1 MIKREGMMAKTIVI
15 TGATSGFGRACA
27 GIFAENGWQLVICG
41 RRKDRLEEL
50 RQTLGE
56 TAMHIA
62 CFDVSS
68 RTEVEAMVAGMPEE
82 FRAVDILF
90 NNAGL
95 ALGLNPAQT
104 AELDDWESMVDTNI
118 KGLFTMTRLLL
129 PGMVERGRGHI
140 INMGSVAG
148 SWPYPGGN
156 AYGATKAF
164 VRQFSNNLR
173 CDLHGTG
180 VRVTTIEPGLA
191 ETEFSV
197 VRFGGDKAK
206 ADAVYAGTEPLTATD
221 IAEIVFWTA
230 SRPAHVNINSL
241 EVMPV
246 CQSWNPFAIHRS

>member
-1 MIKREGMMAKTIVI
+1 MTKTIII

-27 GIFAENGWQLVICG
+27 GIFAQNGWQLVICG
-41 RRKDRLEEL
+41 RREDRLEDL
-50 RQTLGE
+50 RRQLDGTPVH
-56 TAMHIA
+56 TA
-62 CFDVSS
+62 CFDVSR
-68 RTEVEAMVAGMPEE
+68 RTEIEAMVAGLPEQFGE
-82 FRAVDILF
+82 VDILF

-104 AELDDWESMVDTNI
+104 AELDDWETMVDTNI

-129 PGMVERGRGHI
+129 PGMVARGRGHV

-206 ADAVYAGTEPLTATD
+206 ADAVYEGTDPLTAAD
-221 IAEIVFWTA
+221 IAEIVYWTA
-230 SRPAHVNINSL
+230 CRPAHVNINSL
-241 EVMPV
+241 EVMPI
-246 CQSWNPFAIHRS
+246 CQSWSSFAIHRR

>member
-1 MIKREGMMAKTIVI
+1 MAKTIVI

-27 GIFAENGWQLVICG
+27 GIFAENGWQLILCG
-41 RRKDRLEEL
+41 RRADRLEEL

-56 TAMHIA
+56 SRVHLA

-68 RTEVEAMVAGMPEE
+68 RSEVEGMVAGIPEK
-82 FRAVDILF
+82 FQAVDILF

-95 ALGLNPAQT
+95 ALGLNPAQS
-104 AELDDWESMVDTNI
+104 ADLQDWETMVDTNI
-118 KGLFTMTRLLL
+118 KGLFYMTRLLL

-148 SWPYPGGN
+148 RWPYPGGN
-156 AYGATKAF
+156 TYGGTKAF
-164 VRQFSNNLR
+164 VGQFSNNLR

-180 VRVTTIEPGLA
+180 IRVTNIEPGLA

-197 VRFGGDKAK
+197 VRFAGDKAK
-206 ADAVYAGTEPLTATD
+206 ADAVYAGTDPLTAGD
-221 IAEIVFWTA
+221 IAEIVYWTA
-230 SRPAHVNINSL
+230 SRPAHVNINSI

-246 CQSWNPFAIHRS
+246 CQSWNPFAIHRR